1 MLIKFCQQNE
11 EGEKET
17 CSYELLPKSS
27 YDKLLLDNPRILATI
42 QTEYEGFD
50 NELQGV
56 AFLSEKEIWACGN
69 ENDYISL
76 YNLQGEEI
84 KCVYTKSG
92 NMPWDI
98 AVTKLGELLY
108 TDAKERTLNIF
119 INSDIQE
126 VIRLE
131 SDWIPRNLCCTSS
144 GDILVIMDSND
155 AKQSKVVRYA
165 GAIEKQVIQFN
176 ETGERLYSSSS
187 FKYICENKNLDIC
200 VADKVE
206 NAVVVVSHS
215 GLLRFIYTG
224 HSSQMSFNPVGIATD
239 STCLIL
245 VVDHDHEI
253 IHALDQEGTFIGY
266 IKNCTLQS
274 PWGICV
280 DSKDRLFV
288 AESSTG
294 QVKKIEYKNV

>member
-1 MLIKFCQQNE
+1 M
-11 EGEKET
+11 
-17 CSYELLPKSS
+17 
-27 YDKLLLDNPRILATI
+27 
-42 QTEYEGFD
+42 

-56 AFLSEKEIWACGN
+56 ACLGEKEIWTCGN
-69 ENDYISL
+69 ENDSISL

-84 KCVYTKSG
+84 KCINTKSG

-98 AVTKLGELLY
+98 TVTKLGELCY
-108 TDAKERTLNIF
+108 TDVKERSLNIF
-119 INSDIQE
+119 KNSGMHE

-131 SDWIPRNLCCTSS
+131 SWIPRNVCCTSS
-144 GDILVIMDSND
+144 GDFLVIMDSND

-165 GAIEKQVIQFN
+165 GAIKNQTIQFN
-176 ETGERLYSSSS
+176 EKGERLYSSSS

-224 HSSQMSFNPVGIATD
+224 HSSQMSFTPVGIATD

-245 VVDHDHEI
+245 VVDHDHQI
-253 IHALDQEGTFIGY
+253 IHAVDQDGQFIGY
-266 IKNCTLQS
+266 IKNCNLQS
-274 PWGICV
+274 PWAICV
-280 DSKDRLFV
+280 DTKDRLFV
-288 AESSTG
+288 AESLTG

>member
-1 MLIKFCQQNE
+1 MLIKFCQQNK
-11 EGEKET
+11 GEQEKT
-17 CSYELLPKSS
+17 PYESLPKSS
-27 YDKLLLDNPRILATI
+27 SDKLRLYNPRILATI
-42 QTEYEGFD
+42 QTEYGGFV

-56 AFLSEKEIWACGN
+56 AFLSEKEIWTCGN
-69 ENDYISL
+69 ENDSIIL

-84 KCVYTKSG
+84 ECINTKSG

-98 AVTKLGELLY
+98 TVTKLGELCY
-108 TDAKERTLNIF
+108 TDVKERTLNIF
-119 INSDIQE
+119 KNSDIHE

-131 SDWIPRNLCCTSS
+131 SWIPRNVCCTSS
-144 GDILVIMDSND
+144 GDFLVIMDSND

-165 GAIEKQVIQFN
+165 GAIKKQAIQFN
-176 ETGERLYSSSS
+176 EKGERLYSSSS

-224 HSSQMSFNPVGIATD
+224 HSSQMSFTPVGIATD

-245 VVDHDHEI
+245 VVDHDHQI
-253 IHALDQEGTFIGY
+253 IHAVNQNGQFIGY
-266 IKNCTLQS
+266 IENCNLQS

-288 AESSTG
+288 AESLTG